1 MIVGNRNDKSLTYEM
16 DNGVS
21 NLELSKVTDGLS
33 NSQVDDLIDTL
44 CKVRNE
50 NPDTLIMD
58 EIKKGN
64 NPPINPIEL
73 EKINEQREYD
83 SVEMEI
89 IENMIDSGDMSIEE
103 MNMMKANGF
112 YDRYTKYKESKGDI
126 DMMDSIEEEIKN
138 TMMEEDNMNETIE
151 TPITEEEVKEESFP
165 ETTVEDVEN
174 SDTSTTEEN
183 TETVEDDDRPMTDEE
198 LNDVPASTLEVEDQ
212 DIISKVKKSYSNID
226 DQDVIDLLNV
236 MKRYQSG
243 EKFNVYEALPK
254 VIRVEIDKAALE
266 SGVTDKSIINFFAKN
281 FINDLISDT
290 YMGKEIEDFQK
301 EMEELTA
308 PMGNIPGLII
318 DTYTDDLKVKFE
330 DKMLELADNIQE
342 ENAEKAETLREIA
355 ANFKSSY
362 TLDKIKKTLEEK
374 PSLANRAY
382 KDGRDKYETY
392 KRDFNDRFKDT
403 KPRVKP
409 FESIN
414 NALKFK
420 LGYSD
425 DYAKAFSVLVYNS
438 IMAEDDGSVKSHI
451 YAYYLMLG
459 FININLT
466 ANNSEIMKTFCENIY
481 GIMHMIETYMESI
494 KSNKKKKVNKRK

>member
-44 CKVRNE
+44 CKVRND
-50 NPDTLIMD
+50 NPDTVIMD

-64 NPPINPIEL
+64 TPPINPIEL

-151 TPITEEEVKEESFP
+151 TPITEEEIKEESFP

-183 TETVEDDDRPMTDEE
+183 TETIEDDDRPMTDEE

-254 VIRVEIDKAALE
+254 VIRVEIDKAAFE
-266 SGVTDKSIINFFAKN
+266 SGVADKSIINFFAKN

-392 KRDFNDRFKDT
+392 KRDFDNKFIDT
-403 KPRVKP
+403 KPRIKP

-425 DYAKAFSVLVYNS
+425 DYAKAFSILVYNS

-494 KSNKKKKVNKRK
+494 KSNKKKKGNKRK

>member
-50 NPDTLIMD
+50 NPDTVIMD

-64 NPPINPIEL
+64 NPPINPIVL

-151 TPITEEEVKEESFP
+151 TPITEEEIKEESFP

-174 SDTSTTEEN
+174 SDTSTNEEN
-183 TETVEDDDRPMTDEE
+183 TETIEDDDHPMTDEE

-254 VIRVEIDKAALE
+254 VIRVEIDKAAFE
-266 SGVTDKSIINFFAKN
+266 SGVADKSIINFFAKN

-403 KPRVKP
+403 TPRIKP

-494 KSNKKKKVNKRK
+494 KSNKKKKGNKRK

>member
-50 NPDTLIMD
+50 NPDTVIMD

-151 TPITEEEVKEESFP
+151 TPITEEEIKEESFP

-174 SDTSTTEEN
+174 PDTSTTEEN
-183 TETVEDDDRPMTDEE
+183 TETIEDDDRPMTDEE

-254 VIRVEIDKAALE
+254 VIRVEIDKAAFE
-266 SGVTDKSIINFFAKN
+266 SGVADKSIINFFAKN

-392 KRDFNDRFKDT
+392 KRDFDNKFINT
-403 KPRVKP
+403 KPRIKP
-409 FESIN
+409 FGSIN

-425 DYAKAFSVLVYNS
+425 DYAKAFSILVYNS

-494 KSNKKKKVNKRK
+494 KSNKKKKGNKRK

>member
-44 CKVRNE
+44 CKVRND
-50 NPDTLIMD
+50 NPDTVIMD

-64 NPPINPIEL
+64 TPPINPIEL

-151 TPITEEEVKEESFP
+151 TPITEEEIKEESFP

-183 TETVEDDDRPMTDEE
+183 TETIEDDDRPMTDEE

-254 VIRVEIDKAALE
+254 VIRVEIDKAAFE
-266 SGVTDKSIINFFAKN
+266 SGVADKSIINFFAKN

-392 KRDFNDRFKDT
+392 KRDFDNKFIDT
-403 KPRVKP
+403 KPRIKP

-425 DYAKAFSVLVYNS
+425 DYAKAFSILVYNS

>member
-44 CKVRNE
+44 CKVRND
-50 NPDTLIMD
+50 NPDTVIMD

-64 NPPINPIEL
+64 TPPINPIEL

-151 TPITEEEVKEESFP
+151 TPITEEEIKEESFP

-174 SDTSTTEEN
+174 SDTSTNEEN
-183 TETVEDDDRPMTDEE
+183 TETIEDDDRPMTDEE

-254 VIRVEIDKAALE
+254 VIRVEIDKAAFE
-266 SGVTDKSIINFFAKN
+266 SGVADKSIINFFAKN

-392 KRDFNDRFKDT
+392 KRDFDHKFIDT
-403 KPRVKP
+403 KPRIKP

-425 DYAKAFSVLVYNS
+425 DYAKAFSILVYNS

-494 KSNKKKKVNKRK
+494 KSNKKKKGNKRK